1 MKQRLLRT
9 SFFCSLLIGFTFTL
23 GVRNVALADPD
34 TTVYLEPQTSAR
46 LPDTVF
52 NITVSIADVSDLYGW
67 QFNLTFNSA
76 VLEALEFYEGPFLKE
91 AALAQGG
98 DTYELPTTFNNTA
111 GWVFAGR
118 AFSSPLDDGASG
130 SGILA
135 YVTFNATAEGTSSL
149 QFYAPGTDT
158 FLNTMDPDTQL
169 PERISFTPVGGS
181 VNVALVHDVAVTGLT
196 VSESRVTVGANVSIV
211 VNVKN
216 NGSVAETFDV
226 TLTYD
231 SIVIEIRAVSGLAAG
246 DSKSLSFTWN
256 TKDLATQDYTVTA
269 TASTVSG
276 ETQTSNNADSVVVS
290 VVSPAPIIP
299 MEMLVAAIIVI
310 VIVGAIAFFYMKRR
324 SKK

>member
-1 MKQRLLRT
+1 MKRCLFQAMF
-9 SFFCSLLIGFTFTL
+9 SCSLLIGFTFTL
-23 GVRNVALADPD
+23 GVCGVVLASPD
-34 TTVYLEPQTSAR
+34 TTVYLEPKTSVW
-46 LPDTVF
+46 LPSTVF
-52 NITVSIADVSDLYGW
+52 NITVSITDVSELYGW

-76 VLEALEFYEGPFLKE
+76 VLEALEFYEGPFLKQ

-98 DTYELPTTFNNTA
+98 DTYELPTTLNNTA

-118 AFSSPLDDGASG
+118 AFSSPLDHGASG

-135 YVTFNATAEGTSSL
+135 YVTFNSTAEGTSSL

-158 FLNTMDPDTQL
+158 FLNTMNPDTQL

-226 TLTYD
+226 TLSYD
-231 SIVIEIRAVSGLAAG
+231 STVIKIQTVSGLAAG

-256 TKDLATQDYTVTA
+256 TKDLVTQDYTMTA

-276 ETQTSNNADSVVVS
+276 ETQTSNNVDSVVVS
-290 VVSPAPIIP
+290 VVSPTPVIP
-299 MEMLVAAIIVI
+299 MEMLVGAIIVI
-310 VIVGAIAFFYMKRR
+310 AIVGAIAFFYMKRR

>member
-1 MKQRLLRT
+1 MKRRLLRT
-9 SFFCSLLIGFTFTL
+9 LFYCSLLIGFTSAF
-23 GVRNVALADPD
+23 GVCGVALASPD
-34 TTVYLEPQTSAR
+34 TTVYLEPKTSAW
-46 LPDTVF
+46 LPSTVF
-52 NITVSIADVSDLYGW
+52 NITVSIADVSELYGW

-76 VLEALEFYEGPFLKE
+76 VLEALEFYEGPFLKQ

-98 DTYELPTTFNNTA
+98 DTYELPTTLNNTA

-158 FLNTMDPDTQL
+158 FLNTMNPDTQL
-169 PERISFTPVGGS
+169 PERISFTPVDGS

-196 VSESRVTVGANVSIV
+196 VSEPRVTVGANVSIV

-226 TLTYD
+226 TLSYD
-231 SIVIEIRAVSGLAAG
+231 STVIEIRAVSGLAAG
-246 DSKSLSFTWN
+246 ASESLSFTWN
-256 TKDLATQDYTVTA
+256 TKDLATQDYTITA

-276 ETQTSNNADSVVVS
+276 ETQTANNADSVVVS
-290 VVSPAPIIP
+290 VVSPAPVIP
-299 MEMLVAAIIVI
+299 IEMLVAAIIV
-310 VIVGAIAFFYMKRR
+310 VVVVGAIVFFYVKRR

>member
-9 SFFCSLLIGFTFTL
+9 LFFGSLLIGFTFTL
-23 GVRNVALADPD
+23 GACGIALASPD
-34 TTVYLEPQTSAR
+34 TTVYLEPETSAW
-46 LPDTVF
+46 LPSTVF
-52 NITVSIADVSDLYGW
+52 NITVSIADVSELYGW
-67 QFNLTFNSA
+67 QFNLTFNPA
-76 VLEALEFYEGPFLKE
+76 VLEALEFYEGPFLKQ

-98 DTYELPTTFNNTA
+98 DTYELPTTLNNTA

-118 AFSSPLDDGASG
+118 AFSTPLDQGASG

-149 QFYAPGTDT
+149 EFYAPGTDT
-158 FLNTMDPDTQL
+158 FLNTMNPDTQL

-196 VSESRVTVGANVSIV
+196 VSESRVTVGANVSVV

-226 TLTYD
+226 TLSYD
-231 SIVIEIRAVSGLAAG
+231 STVIKIQTVSGLAPG
-246 DSKSLSFTWN
+246 DSESLSFTWN
-256 TKDLATQDYTVTA
+256 TKELATQDYTITA

-290 VVSPAPIIP
+290 VVSPAPIVP
-299 MEMLVAAIIVI
+299 MEVLVAVI
-310 VIVGAIAFFYMKRR
+310 VVIVVVGAIAFFYVKRR